1 MEYAKP
7 FYTNQKKINL
17 ASNHG
22 IFSTNSFQGAH
33 YVDVTLT
40 NNFLATALC
49 ELVDFV
55 CICKD
60 MFNFYNVYNVSGKI
74 SPPDDIKK
82 HILNY
87 TNNGVST
94 PVTGLFDKNAL
105 FSQERIKEI
114 ILLCYDDN
122 NEFEKAPVKNLSDI
136 LFAIMNHLQ
145 NTEEITPIKD
155 DSQFTKFS
163 GGKDA
168 DINNLRIIKDMFEKN
183 QEAEEAL
190 AYFYPNEDDEDE
202 PDTSENIRA
211 ANAVAAL
218 IHAPQRNIVSKF
230 VIEQFRIAQQALKE
244 DLRNMQVLGMP
255 QTAGTLG
262 VSGGS
267 GEPGGSGGSGGSGGP
282 GASGGSGGSG
292 GPGASGGTR
301 QFATLDIASLPF
313 SFLQN
318 K

>member
-1 MEYAKP
+1 
-7 FYTNQKKINL
+7 
-17 ASNHG
+17 
-22 IFSTNSFQGAH
+22 
-33 YVDVTLT
+33 
-40 NNFLATALC
+40 
-49 ELVDFV
+49 
-55 CICKD
+55 
-60 MFNFYNVYNVSGKI
+60 
-74 SPPDDIKK
+74 
-82 HILNY
+82 
-87 TNNGVST
+87 
-94 PVTGLFDKNAL
+94 
-105 FSQERIKEI
+105 
-114 ILLCYDDN
+114 
-122 NEFEKAPVKNLSDI
+122 
-136 LFAIMNHLQ
+136 
-145 NTEEITPIKD
+145 
-155 DSQFTKFS
+155 
-163 GGKDA
+163 
-168 DINNLRIIKDMFEKN
+168 
-183 QEAEEAL
+183 
-190 AYFYPNEDDEDE
+190 
-202 PDTSENIRA
+202 
-211 ANAVAAL
+211 L